1 MATYEDLYGKRIK
14 VFDSDPTLTSSYEG
28 QVWYDS
34 STGVLKSVV
43 ALESFISVSALN
55 TARDYLQVGSVG
67 TQTAGIAFGGRTH
80 PPESFKN
87 ETEEYNGSGW
97 SESGN
102 LNDARFSGAGFG
114 TQTAAVMAGG
124 NRPSGSPDGR
134 SDVEEYDGSS
144 WTNATD
150 IPTGRYGAMGAGT
163 LTAGIVAGG
172 ATGNYP
178 FTAQSTS
185 FEYDGTN
192 WTSGGTMNKGRWI
205 GASGG
210 PQTAALFFGGFDTTS
225 SPNTT
230 NTESYDG
237 TSFTALSALPTAVS
251 SNMGSGDTSSA
262 VSYGGGNPSAVT
274 TAFTWDGSSWSTS
287 PATLGTARNRGS
299 SSGTGSAAIT
309 GGGSPPVAGLSI
321 SEEYNKSINTITAA
335 AWASG
340 GALNTAR
347 YENAGT
353 GSQTAGLT
361 SGGAE
366 PSFSNKTEEYDGSS
380 WSNVTAYPISTRGMG
395 AAGTQTSAVFWGG
408 DSPPGDTITT
418 TNEYDGS
425 SWTGGGALTYDITT
439 GGTGGTGTQTAGLMI
454 AGYHKPEN
462 TAVNYVQEYNGS
474 AWSAN
479 PNAYPTATFSVVQT
493 GTATAALA
501 AGGGTP
507 APATPTNAFEYDGT
521 SFSAT
526 GSLIEAT
533 ENAGAG
539 GIQTAAITMG
549 KGNNSSPTFV
559 QGYDGTSFSTRPS
572 IATGRRS
579 MASGKNASTA
589 ELTWMAGGYTTT
601 VVANTEEFTGE
612 TSTIPS
618 KTLTTS

>member
-1 MATYEDLYGKRIK
+1 MATYRELHGKAVK
-14 VFDSDPTLTSSYEG
+14 TVTTNPSDDAAEG
-28 QVWYDS
+28 QIWFN
-34 STGVLKSVV
+34 STDDTFKSIV
-43 ALESFISVSALN
+43 ALEAWTSASPMLN
-55 TARDYLQVGSVG
+55 ARNNPAGQGGTQNASWICGGNPPAFTATEEFNGTGWSSSGNLNNGRLYGNGAG
-67 TQTAGIAFGGRTH
+67 TQTAAITIAGDNPTS
-80 PPESFKN
+80 PPN
-87 ETEEYNGSGW
+87 NGATIVEEYNGSSWTAGTAIPEGRYGHATCGAVKTAVIAVAGDQNTPLLSTTKEWNGSSW
-97 SESGN
+97 SEG
-102 LNDARFSGAGFG
+102 GAYPAATFLFNG
-114 TQTAAVMAGG
+114 TGTSTAGLCAT
-124 NRPSGSPDGR
+124 GSTPPQ
-134 SDVEEYDGSS
+134 VNTVATYDGSS
-144 WTNATD
+144 WTT
-150 IPTGRYGAMGAGT
+150 TT
-163 LTAGIVAGG
+163 
-172 ATGNYP
+172 NYP
-178 FTAQSTS
+178 STNQRVGMAGAQTSALCFGGSNSSTNTSFKFDGSTFTATP
-185 FEYDGTN
+185 N
-192 WTSGGTMNKGRWI
+192 MATSGGAFGLNG
-205 GASGG
+205 SS
-210 PQTAALFFGGFDTTS
+210 PQTTTL
-225 SPNTT
+225 
-230 NTESYDG
+230 
-237 TSFTALSALPTAVS
+237 TSFGPGTTEEFNQSATV
-251 SNMGSGDTSSA
+251 
-262 VSYGGGNPSAVT
+262 
-274 TAFTWDGSSWSTS
+274 
-287 PATLGTARNRGS
+287 
-299 SSGTGSAAIT
+299 
-309 GGGSPPVAGLSI
+309 
-321 SEEYNKSINTITAA
+321 ITAG
-335 AWASG
+335 AWAAG

-361 SGGAE
+361 SGGGE

-462 TAVNYVQEYNGS
+462 SGVNYVQEYNGS
-474 AWSAN
+474 SWSAN

-493 GTATAALA
+493 GVATAALA

-539 GIQTAAITMG
+539 GIQTAAITFG

-612 TSTIPS
+612 TTSLNV
-618 KTLTTS
+618 KTLTQS